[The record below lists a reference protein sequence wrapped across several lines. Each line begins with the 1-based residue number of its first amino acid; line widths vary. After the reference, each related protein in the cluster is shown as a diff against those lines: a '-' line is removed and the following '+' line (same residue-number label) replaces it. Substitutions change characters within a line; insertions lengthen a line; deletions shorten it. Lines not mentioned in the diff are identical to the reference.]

1 MTKIRYN
8 YIEVIKIILSIRK
21 GVHKMS
27 KNKKK
32 KKKIKNLAGKIV
44 VFSMLILMIASTIIG
59 ILAI

>member
-1 MTKIRYN
+1 MLKIN
-8 YIEVIKIILSIRK
+8 FGKK
-21 GVHKMS
+21 D

-32 KKKIKNLAGKIV
+32 KKKAKNIVGKII